1 MFVSVNVVR
10 SLECVFQLA
19 TNVSLMCV
27 SVLLNANPGLFI
39 LGSYVFKVEASAAD
53 AMGKGLV
60 QSANRNSSVSLSIC
74 RNEN

>member
-10 SLECVFQLA
+10 SLDCVFQLA

-60 QSANRNSSVSLSIC
+60 
-74 RNEN
+74 